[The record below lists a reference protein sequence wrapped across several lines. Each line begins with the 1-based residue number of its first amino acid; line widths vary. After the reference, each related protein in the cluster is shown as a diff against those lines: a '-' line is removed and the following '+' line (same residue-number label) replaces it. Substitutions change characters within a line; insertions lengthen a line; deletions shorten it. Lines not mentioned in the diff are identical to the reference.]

1 MSAAKTTAE
10 RQAAFRSRKAEQM
23 AIEVRG
29 LFACPDDHARIKAYV
44 QRVNRERVRAMVAA
58 KNKAL

>member
-10 RQAAFRSRKAEQM
+10 RQAAFRARKAEKK

-29 LFACPDDHARIKAYV
+29 LFACSDDHARIKAYV
-44 QRVNRERVRAMVAA
+44 QRVNRNRVRAMVTA